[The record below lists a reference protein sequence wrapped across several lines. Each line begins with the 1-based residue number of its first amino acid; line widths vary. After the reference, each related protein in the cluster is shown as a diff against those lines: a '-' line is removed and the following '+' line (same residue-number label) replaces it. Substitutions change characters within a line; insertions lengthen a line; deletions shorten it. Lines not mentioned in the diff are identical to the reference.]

1 MPTLDRSTGA
11 SASGSGLAGALK
23 ALATEAGVLIGA
35 LLSPRKIIE
44 EVEEMR
50 ALHKRADRLE
60 ASDPAR
66 AAALRWQ
73 ASRIGL
79 R

>member
-11 SASGSGLAGALK
+11 SAFNGLAGALK
-23 ALATEAGVLIGA
+23 ALALEAGVLIDA

-50 ALHKRADRLE
+50 ALQTRADRIE
-60 ASDPAR
+60 ATDPQR
-66 AAALRWQ
+66 AAVLRWH

>member
-1 MPTLDRSTGA
+1 MSTLDRSTGT
-11 SASGSGLAGALK
+11 SASNGWAGALK
-23 ALATEAGVLIGA
+23 ALATEAGVLIDA
-35 LLSPRKIIE
+35 LLSPGKIIA

-50 ALHKRADRLE
+50 ALQ
-60 ASDPAR
+60 AR
-66 AAALRWQ
+66 ANRIEATDPQRAAVLRWH

>member
-1 MPTLDRSTGA
+1 MSTLERSTNP
-11 SASGSGLAGALK
+11 SASGGWAGALK
-23 ALATEAGVLIGA
+23 ALAIEAGVLLDA
-35 LLSPRKIIE
+35 LLSPGKIIA

-50 ALHKRADRLE
+50 ALQTRANRIE
-60 ASDPAR
+60 ATDPQR
-66 AAALRWQ
+66 AAVLRWH

>member
-11 SASGSGLAGALK
+11 SAIGSGLGGALK
-23 ALATEAGVLIGA
+23 ALAIEAGVLIGA
-35 LLSPRKIIE
+35 LLNPRKIIE
-44 EVEEMR
+44 EVEQMR
-50 ALHKRADRLE
+50 ALHKRADRIE
-60 ASDPAR
+60 ASDPTR